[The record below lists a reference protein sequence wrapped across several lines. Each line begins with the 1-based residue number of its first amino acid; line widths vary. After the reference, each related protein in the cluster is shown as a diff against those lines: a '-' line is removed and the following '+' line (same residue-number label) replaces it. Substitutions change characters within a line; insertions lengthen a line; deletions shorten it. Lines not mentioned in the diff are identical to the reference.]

1 MTFFQLKVP
10 KNFFYIKLKGAKKMN
25 KWKQKTERYRRY
37 KKKRQKKKEREK
49 IKSKHGIVKY

>member
-25 KWKQKTERYRRY
+25 KWKQKTERYY
-37 KKKRQKKKEREK
+37 TGDKKKETQKKRKRENR
-49 IKSKHGIVKY
+49 IKTWHR